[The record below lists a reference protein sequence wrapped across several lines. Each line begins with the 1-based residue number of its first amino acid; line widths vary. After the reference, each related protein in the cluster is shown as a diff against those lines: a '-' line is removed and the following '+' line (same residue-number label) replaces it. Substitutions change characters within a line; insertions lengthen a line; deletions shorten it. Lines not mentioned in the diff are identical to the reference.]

1 VAGAERP
8 PQANSGNGQRE
19 RCAVATCCWK
29 VNLPAVFSASS
40 IAWGS
45 ALPCNNFENDVS
57 GVMKNVL
64 DAFARPGKLPG
75 ADRTT

>member
-1 VAGAERP
+1 
-8 PQANSGNGQRE
+8 
-19 RCAVATCCWK
+19 

-57 GVMKNVL
+57 RVMKNVL
-64 DAFARPGKLPG
+64 DAFVRPGKLPG

>member
-1 VAGAERP
+1 
-8 PQANSGNGQRE
+8 
-19 RCAVATCCWK
+19 
-29 VNLPAVFSASS
+29 VFSASS

-57 GVMKNVL
+57 RVMKNVL